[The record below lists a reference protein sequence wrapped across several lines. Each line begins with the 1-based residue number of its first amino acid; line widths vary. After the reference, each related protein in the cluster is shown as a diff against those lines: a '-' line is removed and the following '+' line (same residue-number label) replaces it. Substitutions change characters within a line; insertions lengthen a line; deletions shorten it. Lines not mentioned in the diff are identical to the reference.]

1 MIRNWS
7 WLLLSGALALGCG
20 PDRPDC
26 SGPHADFDITLRLR
40 DRPLSA
46 DTVVHVTY
54 GGSGMESYSPSEQ
67 GVTHEVVFCH
77 LASLDG
83 GLDLDDASL
92 GAAGATSQDDSGI
105 EALNCELWTG
115 GYAELQI
122 TTDGLTPMTY
132 ELTPRERSCT
142 VTQTIV
148 LDSPDG
154 G

>member
-1 MIRNWS
+1 
-7 WLLLSGALALGCG
+7 LGCG

-40 DRPLSA
+40 DRPLSP
-46 DTVVHVTY
+46 DTVVHVIY
-54 GGSGMESYSPSEQ
+54 GGSGMESYSPDER

-77 LASLDG
+77 LTDLDG
-83 GLDLDDASL
+83 GLILNDASL
-92 GAAGATSQDDSGI
+92 GAAGATGQDDSGI
-105 EALNCELWTG
+105 DELNCELWTG
-115 GYAELQI
+115 GYAELQV
-122 TTDGLTPMTY
+122 TTSGLIPMTY
-132 ELTPRERSCT
+132 ELTPRDRSCT